1 VTEATL
7 SNRILSVTLRDASLV
22 PAEAVVHV
30 TVVSERLDAGT
41 EVRGRLMGPRC
52 RFASTIEVAYHLRK
66 LSSSS
71 DSVTLRAVI
80 PEASFWDPQSPHLYG
95 GPIEL
100 WQDGQ
105 RVETI
110 TVRHGLRHLA
120 LGPRGLRVNG
130 HLLRLRGRRVTA
142 LDDNAALA
150 LREAGYNLVVVPVGE
165 VTTAIWEV
173 ADRIGLFVLGVE
185 GEAPV
190 QSELSRHP
198 SCLGWLVGD
207 EGVIVGQADA
217 RFVAR
222 RAPEG
227 NGDLPV
233 LLLDAAA
240 GQGGDAVMG
249 VVEVT

>member
-1 VTEATL
+1 V
-7 SNRILSVTLRDASLV
+7 SNRILSVSLRDATLV

-30 TVVSERLDAGT
+30 TVTPARIDAGT

-66 LSSSS
+66 LTASA

-95 GPIEL
+95 GPVEL

-105 RVETI
+105 RVETV
-110 TVRHGLRHLA
+110 TVRHGLRHLT

-130 HLLRLRGRRVTA
+130 HLLRLRGRRAAV
-142 LDDNAALA
+142 LDDDDAFL
-150 LREAGYNLVVVPVGE
+150 LREAGYNLVVAPVQE
-165 VTTAIWEV
+165 ETKTIWEV
-173 ADRIGLFVLGVE
+173 ADRIGLFVLGE
-185 GEAPV
+185 GGDSSV
-190 QSELSRHP
+190 QSELSRRP

-217 RFVAR
+217 RFAAR
-222 RAPEG
+222 RSSAG

-233 LLLDAAA
+233 LLLDAPA
-240 GQGGDAVMG
+240 GQGGEAVMG
-249 VVEVT
+249 VVECGD